1 MATVNETSVDREAR
15 ILDEI
20 KLVEG
25 SNLWSLVMRRM
36 RRDSMGMLGF
46 YMVAFLIIIAV
57 IAFVIQQYDALFGLN
72 NPTGDLWDQN
82 NYYIEIW
89 IPGTE
94 KYLRLIAH
102 PKYIIPGDQTISPCI
117 QYPFGTDTRGY
128 DILSRTFFGTTFS
141 LVIGF
146 VGQLTTSTIGVI
158 IGAVSGY
165 YGGWFDDVVQR
176 INEVISAMP
185 GFILFIFVV
194 AIFRD
199 AAAAVPGG
207 IYMIVII
214 VFALIGW
221 GGTSLIVRST
231 ILSLKNTEFI
241 EAERALGA
249 KDARIIFRHIIPNS
263 LSPVIVITTLGIGNT
278 IMTIA
283 ALAFFGLGD
292 PTAVSWGDDLA
303 YHRDN
308 LMTYW
313 WMPTW
318 PAMMI
323 FITILGF
330 NLMGDALRDA
340 LDPKLKS

>member
-1 MATVNETSVDREAR
+1 MATVNETSVDKEAR
-15 ILDEI
+15 ILEEI

-25 SNLWSLVMRRM
+25 SNLWALVLRRM

-46 YMVAFLIIIAV
+46 YIVGFLVGMAVLAFILT
-57 IAFVIQQYDALFGLN
+57 QYDALLGLA
-72 NPTGDLWDQN
+72 NPTADPWDTN
-82 NYYIEIW
+82 NYYIELW

-94 KYLRLIAH
+94 KYIRLIAH
-102 PKYIIPGDQTISPCI
+102 PKYIIPGDQTLPPSA

-128 DILSRTFFGTTFS
+128 DILSRTFFGSTLS
-141 LVIGF
+141 LVLGFIG
-146 VGQLTTSTIGVI
+146 QITTSVIGMV
-158 IGAVSGY
+158 IGAFSGY
-165 YGGWFDDVVQR
+165 YGGAFDTLVQR
-176 INEVISAMP
+176 FNEIISSMP

-194 AIFRD
+194 AIFREG
-199 AAAAVPGG
+199 ASAVPGG

-278 IMTIA
+278 LMTIA

-308 LMTYW
+308 LITYW

-318 PAMMI
+318 PAAMI
-323 FITILGF
+323 FFTILGF

-340 LDPKLKS
+340 LDPKLK

>member
-1 MATVNETSVDREAR
+1 MATVNETSVDRETR
-15 ILDEI
+15 ILEEI

-25 SNLWSLVMRRM
+25 SNLWALVMRRM
-36 RRDSMGMLGF
+36 RKDQMGMIGF
-46 YMVAFLIIIAV
+46 YIVAFLVVMAIV
-57 IAFVIQQYDALFGLN
+57 AFLIQQYDALFGLN
-72 NPTGDLWDQN
+72 NPTNDPYDIL
-82 NYYIEIW
+82 NYYIELW
-89 IPGTE
+89 IPGTQ

-102 PKYIIPGDQTISPCI
+102 PKYIIPGDQTLSPNA

-128 DILSRTFFGTTFS
+128 DILSRTFFGSSLS
-141 LVIGF
+141 LVLGFIG
-146 VGQLTTSTIGVI
+146 QMTTSILGMI
-158 IGAVSGY
+158 IGSFSGY
-165 YGGWFDDVVQR
+165 YGGVFDDIVQR
-176 INEVISAMP
+176 INEIISAMP
-185 GFILFIFVV
+185 GFILFIFIV

-199 AAAAVPGG
+199 IAGAIPGG
-207 IYMIVII
+207 IYMIVIVI
-214 VFALIGW
+214 FALIGW

-249 KDARIIFRHIIPNS
+249 KDSRIIFRHIIPNS
-263 LSPVIVITTLGIGNT
+263 LSPVIVITTLGIANT
-278 IMTIA
+278 LMFIA

-303 YHRDN
+303 YHRDH
-308 LMTYW
+308 LLTYW

-318 PAMMI
+318 PATMI

-340 LDPKLKS
+340 LDPKLK